1 MDSDDLTK
9 LWYIWFILIIMGTLL
24 MCGIIAGCVK
34 MCCRS
39 SKPPVP
45 TCPGQRFE
53 VAVIDVEN
61 RSALSSISTMSSFS
75 HRLPGEPSP
84 RIFTAGLR
92 SPLSPPPYSLY
103 AMESPP
109 QYDEALKMPADKTV
123 VVPRALEDPHVAPEV
138 SGVQE
143 SVDTVDRQQPARDDP
158 PESESQNATS
168 YEEEEPPEYHLHDPM
183 AEENFTEISL
193 TEP

>member
-1 MDSDDLTK
+1 MLWDHSTRDSGKFNLRLSGEAQAGRRPRIAHRNKQGSSDVIKETRRECSDLPTADSAQG
-9 LWYIWFILIIMGTLL
+9 LIFFFFRFILIIMGTLL

-61 RSALSSISTMSSFS
+61 RSALSSISTMSCK
-75 HRLPGEPSP
+75 
-84 RIFTAGLR
+84 

-123 VVPRALEDPHVAPEV
+123 SCLGRPLPAALCFLREVPAP
-138 SGVQE
+138 
-143 SVDTVDRQQPARDDP
+143 
-158 PESESQNATS
+158 
-168 YEEEEPPEYHLHDPM
+168 L
-183 AEENFTEISL
+183 
-193 TEP
+193 